1 MPELGTEYL
10 TMTISLVISG
20 QIVSKPVMFGIFTY
34 RELNLDKN
42 LKFNLLINTL
52 PMSSLNTVSS
62 IFIFEIFL
70 IQSSFKNLHQTS
82 ILVYLFIYFLFF

>member
-1 MPELGTEYL
+1 MPELGIEYL
-10 TMTISLVISG
+10 TMVISLVISG
-20 QIVSKPVMFGIFTY
+20 QIVSKPVLLSIFIY

-52 PMSSLNTVSS
+52 PMSSLKIVSS
-62 IFIFEIFL
+62 IFIFEVFI

-82 ILVYLFIYFLFF
+82 IFNFFSLKGQS

>member
-1 MPELGTEYL
+1 MPELGIEYL
-10 TMTISLVISG
+10 TMVISLVISG
-20 QIVSKPVMFGIFTY
+20 QIVSKPVLLGIFIY

-52 PMSSLNTVSS
+52 PMSSLKIVSS
-62 IFIFEIFL
+62 IFIFEVFI

-82 ILVYLFIYFLFF
+82 IFNFFSLKGQS